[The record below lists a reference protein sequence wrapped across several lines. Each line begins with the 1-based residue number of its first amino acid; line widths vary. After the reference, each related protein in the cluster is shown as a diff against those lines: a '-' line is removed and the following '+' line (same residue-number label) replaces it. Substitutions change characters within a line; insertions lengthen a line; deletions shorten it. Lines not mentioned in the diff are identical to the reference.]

1 MTVTDETD
9 HPPESPAAVEPG
21 GDGRPYLYGAAATVV
36 GFAGI
41 AGYTLGANS
50 PVDNATLASV
60 VTLPVSGLSLAAYG
74 VGFAGLLVVGI
85 FGVVRL
91 LTRFDDDAVA

>member
-1 MTVTDETD
+1 VIVTDETE
-9 HPPESPAAVEPG
+9 HPSDSPAGVPPG
-21 GDGRPYLYGAAATVV
+21 GDGRRYLYGAAATVV
-36 GFAGI
+36 AFAGL

-50 PVDNATLASV
+50 PVDSARLAST

-74 VGFAGLLVVGI
+74 VVFAGLLVVGI

-91 LTRFDDDAVA
+91 LAQFDDDAVA

>member
-1 MTVTDETD
+1 MTDETD
-9 HPPESPAAVEPG
+9 QPPESPAAVEPG
-21 GDGRPYLYGAAATVV
+21 GDGRRYLYGAAATVV

-50 PVDNATLASV
+50 PVDSATLASV
-60 VTLPVSGLSLAAYG
+60 VTLPVNGLSLAAYG
-74 VGFAGLLVVGI
+74 VGFAGVIVTGL

-91 LTRFDDDAVA
+91 LAQFDDDAVA